1 MLNIKIFGSTPP
13 CAKCKELEKKA
24 RTAASNFPGQV
35 EVTKYD
41 ALSEEGDK
49 YGILLTPA
57 IVMGDTAIATGK
69 ILSEAEIET
78 KIRQHLEA
86 NQ

>member
-13 CAKCKELEKKA
+13 CARCKELEKKA
-24 RTAASNFPGQV
+24 RNAAANFPGQV

-57 IVMGDTAIATGK
+57 IVIGDTVVATGK
-69 ILSEAEIET
+69 VLTEDDIET
-78 KIRQHLEA
+78 KIRQYLEA
-86 NQ
+86 R